1 MKDFPLNNPLLTQEQ
16 YDQMYA
22 ESFANKEQFWSKIA
36 KEQVTW
42 FKDFTKVK
50 NTNYEGEVSIKW
62 FEDGELNVCYN
73 CVDRHAEQRPDD
85 TAIIWEGD
93 DPSQSKTY
101 TYKELQS
108 EVSRFANVLK
118 KLGVKKGD
126 RVTIYLTMIPEVA
139 FAMLACTRIGAI
151 HSVIFGGFASESI
164 AGRIQDCQS
173 QFVITA
179 DEGLRGGKTIPLKKY
194 INTALESCD
203 DSIKNISC
211 SLYEYSR

>member
-1 MKDFPLNNPLLTQEQ
+1 MLSKD
-16 YDQMYA
+16 
-22 ESFANKEQFWSKIA
+22 
-36 KEQVTW
+36 
-42 FKDFTKVK
+42 
-50 NTNYEGEVSIKW
+50 
-62 FEDGELNVCYN
+62 
-73 CVDRHAEQRPDD
+73 PDD

-151 HSVIFGGFASESI
+151 HSVIFGGFAPESI

-179 DEGLRGGKTIPLKKY
+179 DEGLQRWKNYSFKKIY
-194 INTALESCD
+194 
-203 DSIKNISC
+203 
-211 SLYEYSR
+211 

>member
-1 MKDFPLNNPLLTQEQ
+1 MKDIPINSPLLTQEQ

-22 ESFANKEQFWSKIA
+22 ESFAD

-42 FKDFTKVK
+42 FKDFTKIK
-50 NTNYEGEVSIKW
+50 NTNYEGDVSIKW

-73 CVDRHAEQRPDD
+73 CVDRHADQRPNDP
-85 TAIIWEGD
+85 AIIWEGD

-126 RVTIYLTMIPEVA
+126 RVTIYMTMIPEVA
-139 FAMLACTRIGAI
+139 FAMLACSRIGAI
-151 HSVIFGGFASESI
+151 HSVIFGGFAPE
-164 AGRIQDCQS
+164 
-173 QFVITA
+173 
-179 DEGLRGGKTIPLKKY
+179 
-194 INTALESCD
+194 
-203 DSIKNISC
+203 
-211 SLYEYSR
+211 

>member
-22 ESFANKEQFWSKIA
+22 ESFANKEQFWSNIA

-50 NTNYEGEVSIKW
+50 NTNYEGDVSIKW

-139 FAMLACTRIGAI
+139 FRDAGVYSYWCYSLGDFWWFCTR
-151 HSVIFGGFASESI
+151 VNC
-164 AGRIQDCQS
+164 R
-173 QFVITA
+173 T
-179 DEGLRGGKTIPLKKY
+179 
-194 INTALESCD
+194 
-203 DSIKNISC
+203 
-211 SLYEYSR
+211 YSRLPISICYYC